1 MHKELYNKVYFLV
14 RQIPEGKVST
24 YNYIA
29 ITLHTSPRTIGK
41 ILSKNRN
48 LKFIPCYRVVM
59 SDGRIGG
66 YVKGI
71 KEKRRLLEK
80 DGVYIKNYK
89 IKDLRTVL
97 FKDFEMKCPM

>member
-1 MHKELYNKVYFLV
+1 MCKDLYNKVYFLV

-48 LKFIPCYRVVM
+48 LKSIPCYRVVM

-80 DGVYIKNYK
+80 DGISIKKYK
-89 IKDLRTVL
+89 IENLEAVL
-97 FKDFEMKCPM
+97 FKEFKIN